1 MQKRNRTVAV
11 IGAGDFIG
19 GEIAKKFAAEGFTIF
34 AGRRNGDK
42 LAPLVKEIE
51 AAGGEIHARSLD
63 ARKEEEIISFLND
76 ADKHAPLEVCIFNIG
91 ANVNFPILDTTERV
105 FRKVWEMACYSGF
118 LAGREATRL
127 MLPRGEGNIFFTG
140 ATASLRGGSGYA
152 AFASAKFGL
161 RAVAQAM
168 ARELGPKNIHVAH
181 LIIDSGVDT
190 EWVRQRRIEALGP
203 GALDNPDLADAAVV
217 GRGILLAALPAAAQR
232 LDVRAGNT
240 PVRREVVT
248 GATSME
254 LNLSSEDAAFRD
266 EVRAFI
272 AENYPQEMR
281 VPNPETDLTKEQM
294 LLWHRILHKKGWI
307 APLWPKEYGGPGWSI
322 TQRFIFEQETTR
334 AGTLPPLAFSVTMV
348 GPVIYTFGNEAQK
361 KKFLPRILSGEDWWC
376 QGYSEPGSGSDLATV
391 RTKAVRDGDHYIV
404 NGHKTWTTLAQHA
417 DWIFCLVRTDPAAKP
432 QAGISFLLIDMKSPG
447 VTVRP
452 IITIDGSHE
461 VNDVFLE
468 DVRVPVE
475 NLIGEENK
483 GWTYAKFLLGNE
495 RTSMAGIGRSTR
507 YIEKL
512 KKIVKAEIPADDP
525 AHLEFVRDIAR
536 VELDVLALEATEL
549 RVVAQMARGIDPGP
563 AASLFKIRG
572 TEIFQNIT
580 ELTHR
585 AIGNYGLA
593 IREHPVSAN
602 HFMPGPDYGHTASEK
617 YLNARKLSIYGGSNE
632 IQRNIIAKAVL
643 GL

>member
-1 MQKRNRTVAV
+1 
-11 IGAGDFIG
+11 
-19 GEIAKKFAAEGFTIF
+19 
-34 AGRRNGDK
+34 
-42 LAPLVKEIE
+42 
-51 AAGGEIHARSLD
+51 
-63 ARKEEEIISFLND
+63 
-76 ADKHAPLEVCIFNIG
+76 
-91 ANVNFPILDTTERV
+91 
-105 FRKVWEMACYSGF
+105 
-118 LAGREATRL
+118 
-127 MLPRGEGNIFFTG
+127 
-140 ATASLRGGSGYA
+140 
-152 AFASAKFGL
+152 
-161 RAVAQAM
+161 
-168 ARELGPKNIHVAH
+168 
-181 LIIDSGVDT
+181 
-190 EWVRQRRIEALGP
+190 
-203 GALDNPDLADAAVV
+203 
-217 GRGILLAALPAAAQR
+217 
-232 LDVRAGNT
+232 
-240 PVRREVVT
+240 
-248 GATSME
+248 ME
-254 LNLSSEDAAFRD
+254 LTLSPEDAAFRD

-272 AENYPQEMR
+272 ADNYPAEMR
-281 VPNPETDLTKEQM
+281 VPNPDTDLSKEQM

-307 APLWPKEYGGPGWSI
+307 APLWPKENGGPGWSI
-322 TQRFIFEQETTR
+322 IRRFIFDQETTR

-391 RTKAVRDGDHYIV
+391 RTKAVRDGDHFVV

-417 DWIFCLVRTDPAAKP
+417 DWIFCLVRTDTTAKP
-432 QAGISFLLIDMKSPG
+432 QSGISFLLIDMKSPG

-452 IITIDGSHE
+452 IITMDGSHE

-507 YIEKL
+507 GLARL
-512 KKIVKAEIPADDP
+512 KNIVKAEIPKDDP
-525 AHLEFVRDIAR
+525 AYLEFIRDIAR
-536 VELDVLALEATEL
+536 IELDVLALEATEL
-549 RVVAQMARGIDPGP
+549 RIVAQMARGIDPGP
-563 AASLFKIRG
+563 IASMFKIRG

-593 IREHPVSAN
+593 IREHPPSAN
-602 HFMPGPDYGHTASEK
+602 RFMPGPDYGHTASEK
-617 YLNARKLSIYGGSNE
+617 YLNSRKLSIYGGSNE